1 MLFLRGSTVA
11 LERLS
16 TRVDK
21 KYPAR
26 GWRGEKHGDT
36 TAEAK
41 MRRRPTQAGQT
52 SQQRDSGGSIRAVH
66 CIYGWGNGVGP
77 AERRIAILVGRGSD
91 WCGVNFM

>member
-1 MLFLRGSTVA
+1 MIVIVA

-16 TRVDK
+16 TRVHK

-26 GWRGEKHGDT
+26 GAGEEKKHGDT

-52 SQQRDSGGSIRAVH
+52 SQQRDSGGSIRSVH
-66 CIYGWGNGVGP
+66 CIKDDYT
-77 AERRIAILVGRGSD
+77 GS
-91 WCGVNFM
+91 NR